1 MVELFSEFQQLIER
15 VGGAVEVERSSDISV
30 ATSAD
35 QAKSKTSAL
44 VQNLTLDF
52 LMSDI
57 ACLQVQALTSSCTRS
72 D

>member
-30 ATSAD
+30 AAIAD
-35 QAKSKTSAL
+35 QVKSKISAL

-57 ACLQVQALTSSCTRS
+57 TCLQVQALTGSCTRS